1 MFTGLVEEIGH
12 LAAVES
18 FGTSRRFTIR
28 AEKILGD
35 AKIDDSICVS
45 GVCLTVVAIS
55 GKTFQVQAVDET
67 LRKTTLGN
75 LRQGS
80 RVNLERALRPRDRLG
95 GHFVQGHVDGTAR
108 IVEFVPQAAGKLM
121 TIEFSGTARELLRYV
136 IPHGSIAL
144 DGVSLTVARLENSRL
159 TIALIPHTLAQTTLG
174 ERQTGDSLN
183 IETDLLGKYVERLLT
198 TSASSLTE
206 AKILAW
212 GYGKAENVERK

>member
-1 MFTGLVEEIGH
+1 MFTGLVEEIGQITQ
-12 LAAVES
+12 VES

-28 AEKILGD
+28 AEKILAD

-45 GVCLTVVAIS
+45 GVCLTVVAVS

-80 RVNLERALRPRDRLG
+80 HVNLERALRPVDRLG
-95 GHFVQGHVDGTAR
+95 GHFVQGHVDGTAK
-108 IVEFVPQAAGKLM
+108 IVDSIPQAAGKLLV
-121 TIEFSGTARELLRYV
+121 IEVDDKLLRYV

-174 ERQTGDSLN
+174 ERQAGDWLN
-183 IETDLLGKYVERLLT
+183 VETDLLGKYVERLLAT
-198 TSASSLTE
+198 RTGSSLTKE
-206 AKILAW
+206 QLLAW
-212 GYGKAENVERK
+212 GYEKAR

>member
-1 MFTGLVEEIGH
+1 MFTGLIEEIGH
-12 LAAVES
+12 LVAVES
-18 FGTSRRFTIR
+18 MGASRRFTIR
-28 AEKILGD
+28 AEKILTD

-55 GKTFQVQAVDET
+55 GNTFQVQAVDET
-67 LRKTTLGN
+67 LRKTTLEN
-75 LRQGS
+75 LHQGS
-80 RVNLERALRPRDRLG
+80 RVNLERALRPADRLG
-95 GHFVQGHVDGTAR
+95 GHFVQGHIDGTAQV
-108 IVEFVPQAAGKLM
+108 IDLVPQAAGKLIV
-121 TIEFSGTARELLRYV
+121 IELDDKLLRYV

-144 DGVSLTVARLENSRL
+144 DGVSLTIARLENSRL